1 MTFKVLFITRNYPPM
16 IGGLEVYSYNLINEF
31 EQHDITYKIVLAKSK
46 VHLIWFFPYCYF
58 KALYLTHKHTIGLIH
73 LCDGFLAPIGMLL
86 KLCTKARIS
95 ISIHGLDITYRNL
108 LYQSIVPWCIARLDM
123 VICVSRA
130 TRDECIRRRIPKN
143 KCIVIPNGIR
153 PEEFYLSQ
161 NRDALRL
168 RLEKLVAVTLSNRKI
183 LVTVGRLV
191 KRKGITWFVDNVMP
205 HLDTSYLYLIV
216 GDGPEYDYIQEAVT
230 RQNLQ
235 DRVILLGRVS
245 DEERNLIYNASDI
258 FIMPNIKVPGDVE
271 GFGIVAIEAGSCGL
285 PVVTSNIQG
294 LRDAVINGKTGYL
307 VEEGDVDGFVG
318 RITDMNLDKAQIREI
333 VNSTFDWAQIY
344 KRYRNILMEL

>member
-1 MTFKVLFITRNYPPM
+1 MNLKILFITRNYPPK
-16 IGGLEVYSYNLINEF
+16 IGGLEAYSYNLINEF
-31 EQHDITYKIVLAKSK
+31 EKHDITYKIVLAKSK
-46 VHLIWFFPYCYF
+46 VHLIWFLPYCYF
-58 KALYLTHKHTIGLIH
+58 KAIYLTHKHTIRSIH
-73 LCDGFLAPIGMLL
+73 LCDGFLAPVGMLL

-108 LYQSIVPWCIARLDM
+108 LYQSIVPWCIACLDM

-130 TRDECIRRRIPKN
+130 TRYECLRRRIPNK

-153 PEEFYLSQ
+153 PEEFYLPQ

-168 RLEKLVAVTLSNRKI
+168 RLEKFVTVALSNRKI

-191 KRKGITWFVDNVMP
+191 KRKGIAWFVDNVMP
-205 HLDTSYLYLIV
+205 HLDKSYLYLIV

-285 PVVTSNIQG
+285 PVVASNIQG
-294 LRDAVINGKTGYL
+294 IRDAVIEGKTGFL
-307 VEEGDVDGFVG
+307 VKERDVDAFLN
-318 RITDMNLDKAQIREI
+318 RINNMSLKKENIRSL
-333 VNSTFDWAQIY
+333 VNSTFDWAKIY
-344 KRYRNILMEL
+344 KRYLTVFL